1 VDLHL
6 GRIVKVQE
14 MMRSISYDVLLLGP
28 TPNMFYFT
36 GLQTSPDER
45 LQLLIIPAQGSPLAV
60 LPEMYLDKARSVL
73 DQNFSIEAWSDEMD
87 PFKLAGAQVS
97 SIKAKRLAVDNT
109 IRADHVIGLMKVLP
123 AAQFDV
129 AGPLTEALRAYKD
142 EEEIR
147 LMHEAGKMADAV
159 MASVQ
164 NQIKPG
170 LRERDLVAIVEAE
183 YKKVADDISFKPI
196 VASGPNG
203 AQPHHSPGD
212 RRLEEGDLVI
222 IDCGALYKGYCSD
235 ITRTFCLGQ
244 ATGEM
249 KKVYQA
255 VKDANAEAF
264 KALEVNSSLSGA
276 ELDAVS
282 RKVITDAGYGPY
294 FIHRLGHGIG
304 LEVHEAPYLVAGND
318 QPLNQGA
325 AFTIEPGIY
334 LSGKFGVRIEDV
346 AVITEAGPRLLTAF
360 SRDLVELKI

>member
-1 VDLHL
+1 MDLHL
-6 GRIVKVQE
+6 GRIAKVQE
-14 MMRSISYDVLLLGP
+14 KMRSASYDVLLLGP

-45 LQLLIIPAQGSPLAV
+45 LQLLIIPAQGSSVAV

-73 DQNFSIEAWSDEMD
+73 ENNFKIESWSDEMD
-87 PFKLAGAQVS
+87 PFKLAGSQVS

-109 IRADHVIGLMKVLP
+109 IRADHLIGLMKVLP
-123 AAQFDV
+123 AAQFDI

-142 EEEIR
+142 AEEIR
-147 LMHEAGKMADAV
+147 LMHEAGKMADQV
-159 MASVQ
+159 MAAIQ
-164 NQIKPG
+164 DKIKPG
-170 LRERDLVAIVEAE
+170 LRETELVAMIEAE

-196 VASGPNG
+196 VASGPNA

-212 RRLEEGDLVI
+212 RRLQEGEFVI
-222 IDCGALYKGYCSD
+222 VDCGALYKGYCSD
-235 ITRTFCLGQ
+235 ITRTFCLGK
-244 ATGEM
+244 ATDEM
-249 KKVYQA
+249 KEVYRV
-255 VKDANAEAF
+255 VKESNAAAF
-264 KALEVNSSLSGA
+264 RALEVNSSLSGA
-276 ELDAVS
+276 ETDAAA
-282 RKVITDAGYGPY
+282 RQVINDAGYGPQ

-318 QPLNQGA
+318 QPLHHGA

-346 AVITEAGPRLLTAF
+346 AVIAEEGPRLLTAF